1 MKKVVKE
8 LRNLPI
14 LRSIRSLN
22 PSRSQPGYKP
32 IPFAWI
38 QLTYNKSRFL
48 VAVAG
53 IAFATLLM
61 FMQLGFQ
68 GALYKTATDIHNHFL
83 ADLVLIGPRT
93 ENFYDAGL
101 YQTFT
106 KRYLTQSLA
115 VKGVA
120 SVAPLYI
127 GFGHWEN
134 PVANHNRQILVFG
147 FDPEKPSFDLPEVN
161 QYLELIK
168 RDDMILFDRL
178 SKPIYGPI
186 AESFAQGKVVTT
198 EINNKK
204 VQVGGLFSLGGSI
217 FSADGIAI
225 TSDLNFARIMERP
238 LLKVSAGL
246 ITLQQ
251 GADPDAVLQALKAK
265 FSGGVKVL
273 SLQDYM
279 DQEKNYWKKGS
290 PIGSIFTI
298 GTIMGFVVGLVIVYQ
313 VLYSEIADNLGYYA
327 TLKGLGYGV
336 NYFSKL
342 IIQQAFILSILGYI
356 PGFIFSVF
364 LYAGVVQI
372 VRLPTQMEL
381 GRAIVVLILT
391 TLMCCA
397 AGLIATNKL
406 READPADIF

>member
-1 MKKVVKE
+1 
-8 LRNLPI
+8 
-14 LRSIRSLN
+14 
-22 PSRSQPGYKP
+22 
-32 IPFAWI
+32 
-38 QLTYNKSRFL
+38 
-48 VAVAG
+48 
-53 IAFATLLM
+53 
-61 FMQLGFQ
+61 
-68 GALYKTATDIHNHFL
+68 
-83 ADLVLIGPRT
+83 
-93 ENFYDAGL
+93 
-101 YQTFT
+101 
-106 KRYLTQSLA
+106 
-115 VKGVA
+115 
-120 SVAPLYI
+120 
-127 GFGHWEN
+127 
-134 PVANHNRQILVFG
+134 
-147 FDPEKPSFDLPEVN
+147 
-161 QYLELIK
+161 
-168 RDDMILFDRL
+168 
-178 SKPIYGPI
+178 
-186 AESFAQGKVVTT
+186 
-198 EINNKK
+198 
-204 VQVGGLFSLGGSI
+204 
-217 FSADGIAI
+217 
-225 TSDLNFARIMERP
+225 MERP

-246 ITLQQ
+246 ITLEQ
-251 GADPDAVLQALKAK
+251 GADPDAVLQAFKAK

-279 DQEKNYWKKGS
+279 DQEKNYWKNGS

-313 VLYSEIADNLGYYA
+313 VLYSEIVDNLGYYA

-364 LYAGVVQI
+364 LYEGVVQI